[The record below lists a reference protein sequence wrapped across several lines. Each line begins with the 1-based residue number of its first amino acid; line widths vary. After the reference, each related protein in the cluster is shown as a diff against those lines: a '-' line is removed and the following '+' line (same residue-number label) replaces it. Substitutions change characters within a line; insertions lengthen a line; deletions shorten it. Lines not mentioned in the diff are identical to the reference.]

1 MAFDGASAVSARPES
16 FAIKGALLPMTLLEL
31 RSGTFADIDG
41 ELRRKVEVSPDFFLG
56 SPIVLSVEALE
67 ELEAA
72 LLSGLLTLCRELD
85 FRLVGLKGGDDI
97 AIKFCAQHALAHF
110 PAGKV
115 RGKKADHEIPEPAVA
130 PVDAPE
136 AVATTERK
144 VAGLTKTVNTPIRS
158 GQQIFSEGDL
168 IVLAPVSAGAELLA
182 VGNIHVYGP
191 MRGRALA
198 GVQGDESARIFC
210 MSQEAELVS
219 IAGHFMIDEN
229 LRESCWKVAA
239 QIHFD
244 GDQLQVES
252 ITGIFS

>member
-1 MAFDGASAVSARPES
+1 MTFDGGSAVSSRPES

-31 RSGTFADIDG
+31 RNNDLAQVEG
-41 ELRRKVEVSPDFFLG
+41 ELRSKVKASPGFFSG
-56 SPIVLSVEALE
+56 SPIVLSVEVLE
-67 ELEAA
+67 GVEVS
-72 LLSGLLTLCRELD
+72 LLTGLLELCRELD
-85 FRLVGLKGGDDI
+85 FRLVGLKGDAD
-97 AIKFCAQHALAHF
+97 AVCDFAAEHAFAHF

-115 RGKKADHEIPEPAVA
+115 KSASVSRVSVAEPAREPVVA
-130 PVDAPE
+130 QEKKRALP
-136 AVATTERK
+136 
-144 VAGLTKTVNTPIRS
+144 TKTVNTPIRS

-229 LRESCWKVAA
+229 LRDSCWKGAA
-239 QIHFD
+239 QIYFD

-252 ITGIFS
+252 IAGLFS

>member
-1 MAFDGASAVSARPES
+1 MAFEGGGAVMARPES

-31 RSGTFADIDG
+31 RNSDIAKVDE
-41 ELRRKVEVSPDFFLG
+41 ELRAKVNAAPEFFTG
-56 SPIVLSVEALE
+56 SPVVLSFEQLNDCARDFMNSAL
-67 ELEAA
+67 A
-72 LLSGLLTLCRELD
+72 LCRELG
-85 FRLVGLKGGDDI
+85 FRLVGVKGDDEGLI
-97 AIKFCAQHALAHF
+97 ELAAEHRLGHF
-110 PAGKV
+110 PAGKLKQAGRRESV
-115 RGKKADHEIPEPAVA
+115 DVAPADTPPPEPTKIMA
-130 PVDAPE
+130 P
-136 AVATTERK
+136 
-144 VAGLTKTVNTPIRS
+144 TKTINSPIRS
-158 GQQIFSEGDL
+158 GQQIYSEGDL

-229 LRESCWKVAA
+229 LRESNWKVAA

-244 GDQLQVES
+244 GDQLQVEPIS
-252 ITGIFS
+252 GLFS